1 MVRCANQYLTVT
13 CTNRSYILGMNGFPE
28 VKINSFQLPGDDPAG
43 GILVELGT
51 VLTSPSPI
59 GVDLGTIAL
68 AVGYD
73 GVGLGTVRASNVNL
87 QKGEN
92 NILLKGTLI
101 PHSDPASLD
110 KVGNLFSNYVSGKVS
125 NTTATGISA
134 SPDGVNPIGWLSE
147 GFKTVQLNVA
157 LAAAEPLNIIKA
169 VSMGTLDL
177 KFDAA
182 NPYSPIATAPNVNAN
197 FQIPFGFSLNI
208 TEVTQNISLA
218 VNTSKTET
226 SDFAVIQVP
235 LVPAVSDQ
243 KAGTLK
249 FALNNNAIA
258 GLPGK
263 ESVFNQYTYALT
275 ASDSYTFMVSGNAST
290 KTTTPIGPIT
300 LGGISFTV
308 PTSLKGLQ
316 FLNSTATV
324 INSLDVTGG
333 TAENLLLSINVTMV
347 NPSDFGI
354 STGDVSFIMGSDGA
368 DLGLVTLKNLS
379 LARGSNTVMAEATF
393 DPKSSDIGQ
402 NLLSTFVMGQDNS
415 VQISGHSDSTA
426 IASLAEPLSVI
437 SLGSTLPG
445 LKSALIQKGALSVL
459 PDTIQTGVVGVKV
472 SIANPFTTGLS
483 ITKVIAAATFAG
495 MPVGNIDQD
504 ISSNPFVIPGKA
516 TAESQL
522 LNMNMNIEPASVALL
537 LRTLAVQANMNTRSL
552 DALLGLGGFSISG
565 QESIN
570 PDPSLFT
577 NFNIS
582 AYVMDAMKALK
593 VDLSLSSG
601 LSIGQYDNDLAFS
614 QGGVSIATDSSITG
628 LIPIVGQPIVQQIV
642 DGAILG
648 FESVILSVPTN
659 NDFTVQM
666 KGSITKSG
674 PMDATISFPTP
685 LNVAWQGKTIGTV
698 SMPDIQAKAGVGAQF
713 DVTGK
718 FTIVNGDDMAA
729 FAAFMINNNEFV
741 WDITTKDVSVTAL
754 GFTFSKISMEK
765 FVTLA
770 GANGFKDAVT
780 INKFD
785 LPSNDPA
792 GGITLTAKTSIK
804 NPSQVGFNL
813 GGVSF
818 ESYFKGVDL
827 GPLGSNGAAVFPPQG
842 VANID
847 MKGRL
852 VHQDSAEGIAAITEV
867 FENYLSANNSLLD
880 VKGVSG
886 SGPNGEVDW
895 LTKAFKTL
903 IIKDVVLPGPEV
915 KPELIPAITMKDMQL
930 DFTKD
935 PWAPPTSSKN
945 VQAQLKN
952 PFGFPLGV
960 NELNMDVTANYH
972 GADVASLKIP
982 TEKAS
987 TSATGVVSTQFTD
1000 IPFKVIDKPTFTGFV
1015 QLLTKDPSVTFG
1027 LKGTSNAVAQTAVG
1041 ALSLKNIGF
1050 NVDTTLGGK
1059 WT

>member
-1 MVRCANQYLTVT
+1 
-13 CTNRSYILGMNGFPE
+13 MNGFPE

-51 VLTSPSPI
+51 VLKSPSPI
-59 GVDLGTIAL
+59 GVELGTIAL
-68 AVGYD
+68 AIGYD

-87 QKGEN
+87 QKGDN
-92 NILLKGTLI
+92 NILLKGTLV
-101 PHSDPASLD
+101 PHNDTASLD
-110 KVGNLFSNYVSGKVS
+110 KVGNLFSNYVSGKIS
-125 NTTATGISA
+125 NTSATGISA
-134 SPDGVNPIGWLSE
+134 APDGVNPIGWLSE

-157 LAAAEPLNIIKA
+157 LGAAEPLKVIQA

-182 NPYSPIATAPNVNAN
+182 NPYAPIATAPNVNAN

-218 VNTSKTET
+218 LNKSGADT
-226 SDFAVIQVP
+226 SDFALIQVP

-258 GLPGK
+258 GLPGQ
-263 ESVFNQYTYALT
+263 ESSFNQYTYDLT
-275 ASDSYTFMVSGNAST
+275 SSDNYTFMVSGNAST
-290 KTTTPIGPIT
+290 KTNTPIGPIT

-333 TAENLLLSINVTMV
+333 TPENLLLSINVTMV
-347 NPSDFGI
+347 NPSDFSI
-354 STGDVSFIMGSDGA
+354 STGDVSFKMGSEGA
-368 DLGLVTLKNLS
+368 ELGLVTLKNLS

-402 NLLSTFVMGQDNS
+402 NLLSTFVMGKDNG

-426 IASLAEPLSVI
+426 IASLAEPLSVV

-445 LKSALIQKGALSVL
+445 LKAPLIQNGAMSVSS
-459 PDTIQTGVVGVKV
+459 DTVKTGVVGVKV
-472 SIANPFTTGLS
+472 AIANPFTSGLA
-483 ITKVIAAATFAG
+483 ITKVVAAATLSG

-504 ISSNPFVIPGKA
+504 ISGSPFAIPGKA

-537 LRTLAVQANMNTRSL
+537 LRTLAVKANMDTRSL
-552 DALLGLGGFSISG
+552 DALLSLGGFNIAG
-565 QESIN
+565 QEDVK
-570 PDPSLFT
+570 PDSSLFS

-582 AYVMDAMKALK
+582 SYVMDAMKALK

-601 LSIGQYDNDLAFS
+601 TTIGQYENDLAFS
-614 QGGVSIATDSSITG
+614 QDSVAISTDNSVTA

-642 DGAILG
+642 DGAVLG
-648 FESVILSVPTN
+648 FQSVILSNPTN

-666 KGSITKSG
+666 KGSITKTG
-674 PMDATISFPTP
+674 PMDATISFPSP

-698 SMPDIQAKAGVGAQF
+698 TMPNINAKADVGAQF

-718 FTIVNGDDMAA
+718 FTITNGDDMAS
-729 FAAFMINNNEFV
+729 FAGFMINNEEFV
-741 WDITTKDVSVTAL
+741 WDITTKDVSVNAL
-754 GFTFSKISMEK
+754 GFTFTNITMEK

-780 INKFD
+780 IKSFD
-785 LPSNDPA
+785 LPSNDPV
-792 GGITLTAKTSIK
+792 GGITLTAKTTIK

-813 GGVSF
+813 AGVNF
-818 ESYFKGVDL
+818 ESFFENVDL

-842 VANID
+842 VGNID

-852 VHQDSAEGIAAITEV
+852 IHQDSSEGIAAVTKV
-867 FENYLSANNSLLD
+867 FENYLSANDSKVD

-903 IIKDVVLPGPEV
+903 TIKDVILPGPPV

-935 PWAPPTSSKN
+935 PWAPPAGSNN

-952 PFGFPLGV
+952 PFGFPLSV
-960 NELNMDVTANYH
+960 TELNMDVTANYK
-972 GADVASLKIP
+972 GANVASLDIP
-982 TEKAS
+982 TEKAT
-987 TSATGVVSTQFTD
+987 TSPTGVVTTQFKD
-1000 IPFKVIDKPTFTGFV
+1000 IPFKVIDKATFTGFV
-1015 QLLTKDPSVTFG
+1015 KLLTTDASATFG
-1027 LKGTSNAVAQTAVG
+1027 LKGSSNAVTETKVG
-1041 ALSLKNIGF
+1041 ALTLKNIDF
-1050 NVDTTLGGK
+1050 NVDTTLAGK
-1059 WT
+1059 FNANISLNN